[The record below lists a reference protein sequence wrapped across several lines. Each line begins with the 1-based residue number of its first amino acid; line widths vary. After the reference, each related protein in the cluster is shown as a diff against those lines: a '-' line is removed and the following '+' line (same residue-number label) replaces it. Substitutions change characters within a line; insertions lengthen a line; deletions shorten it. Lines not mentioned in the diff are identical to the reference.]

1 MTANVES
8 SLAVIEKAS
17 SVAAI
22 LSPLRRE
29 VLNQL
34 HSQPD
39 SASGLARRMGLPR
52 QKLNYHVRTL
62 EREGFLEL
70 VREQKRRG
78 CVERLF
84 RSTAR
89 AYLIRPDLVG
99 RLGSDPADFR
109 DRFSSAYLINL
120 AARTLRDVAWIRRG
134 AAKAGKRLATFALQV
149 DVQFRTP
156 ADRAAFTEKL
166 TESVA
171 RLAARYQDDSPGSRS
186 YRFLLGGHPVAKDSE
201 RKGENPDVNHQD

>member
-1 MTANVES
+1 MAIPEP

-29 VLNQL
+29 VLNRL

-39 SASGLARRMGLPR
+39 SASGLARRMGLTR

-70 VREQKRRG
+70 AGEQKRRG
-78 CVERLF
+78 CVERIF

-99 RLGSDPADFR
+99 SLGSEPAEFR
-109 DRFSSAYLINL
+109 DRFSSACLINL
-120 AARTLRDVAWIRRG
+120 AARTLRDVALLRRG
-134 AAKAGKRLATFALQV
+134 AAQAGKRLATFALQV

-156 ADRAAFTEKL
+156 ADRAAFAEEL
-166 TESVA
+166 TETVA
-171 RLAARYQDDSPGSRS
+171 RLAARYQDDSAASRS
-186 YRFLLGGHPVAKDSE
+186 YRFLLGGHPVVRDSE
-201 RKGENPDVNHQD
+201 KQGESPDANNQD

>member
-1 MTANVES
+1 MEANVES

-22 LSPLRRE
+22 LSPLRRQ
-29 VLNQL
+29 VLNYLQA
-34 HSQPD
+34 QAD

-70 VREQKRRG
+70 VGEEKRRG

-84 RSTAR
+84 RPTAR
-89 AYLIRPDLVG
+89 SYFIRPDLVG
-99 RLGSDPADFR
+99 SLGADPAQFR

-120 AARTLRDVAWIRRG
+120 AARTLRDVARLRRA
-134 AAKAGKRLATFALQV
+134 AAKASKRLATYALQV
-149 DVQFRTP
+149 DVQFRTA
-156 ADRAAFTEKL
+156 ADRAAFAEEL
-166 TESVA
+166 TEAVS
-171 RLAARYQDDSPGSRS
+171 RLAARYQDDTAGGRA
-186 YRFLLGGHPVAKDSE
+186 YRFVVGGHPVPATSA
-201 RKGENPDVNHQD
+201 RKGKNPDVNKQD

>member
-1 MTANVES
+1 M
-8 SLAVIEKAS
+8 
-17 SVAAI
+17 AAI

-29 VLNQL
+29 VLNLL
-34 HSQPD
+34 HGQPD

-70 VREQKRRG
+70 AGEEKRRG

-89 AYLIRPDLVG
+89 SYLIRPDLVG
-99 RLGSDPADFR
+99 SLESEPAEFR

-120 AARTLRDVAWIRRG
+120 AARTLRDVARLRRG

-156 ADRAAFTEKL
+156 ADRAAFAEEL
-166 TESVA
+166 TETVA
-171 RLAARYQDDSPGSRS
+171 RLAARYHHDSARSQS
-186 YRFLLGGHPVAKDSE
+186 YRFLLGGHPAAQDSE
-201 RKGENPDVNHQD
+201 KKGETPDVKKD

>member
-62 EREGFLEL
+62 EREGFLEMA
-70 VREQKRRG
+70 REQKRRG

-99 RLGSDPADFR
+99 GLGSDTAEFR

-120 AARTLRDVAWIRRG
+120 AARTLRDVARLRRG

-156 ADRAAFTEKL
+156 ADRAAFAEEL
-166 TESVA
+166 TEAVA

-186 YRFLLGGHPVAKDSE
+186 YRFLLGGHPVPKE
-201 RKGENPDVNHQD
+201 RKGENSDVNNQD